1 MTAQPTYVYVTYIKA
16 SPEQVWQA
24 LTDADLTARYWGH
37 RNESDWQPGSTWQHL
52 RIDGSG
58 VSDVTGTVLEA
69 VRPERLVITFPG
81 SAEQREDPSRVT
93 FSIEPHEDIVRL
105 TVRHDGKMVDV
116 TGRLKIDDDRV
127 LVKSKKSGKTTITV
141 GTAEGKVSPLDEHP
155 VSDATIEVV
164 GVEIV
169 QTVCNAQ

>member
-1 MTAQPTYVYVTYIKA
+1 MVVIAAHVLFAAAPAQRPETARPDSGEFVNMRGCVHGSLLKSIRLDPGTVAGAMTASNNYRKTGSKEIRSQIKKA
-16 SPEQVWQA
+16 
-24 LTDADLTARYWGH
+24 
-37 RNESDWQPGSTWQHL
+37 
-52 RIDGSG
+52 
-58 VSDVTGTVLEA
+58 
-69 VRPERLVITFPG
+69 
-81 SAEQREDPSRVT
+81 
-93 FSIEPHEDIVRL
+93 
-105 TVRHDGKMVDV
+105 DGKMVDV

-141 GTAEGKVSPLDEHP
+141 GGAQGKVSPLDEHP

>member
-1 MTAQPTYVYVTYIKA
+1 MRGCVHGSLLKSIRLDPGTVAGAMTASNNYRMTGSKEIRSQIKKA
-16 SPEQVWQA
+16 
-24 LTDADLTARYWGH
+24 
-37 RNESDWQPGSTWQHL
+37 
-52 RIDGSG
+52 
-58 VSDVTGTVLEA
+58 
-69 VRPERLVITFPG
+69 
-81 SAEQREDPSRVT
+81 
-93 FSIEPHEDIVRL
+93 
-105 TVRHDGKMVDV
+105 DGKMVDV

-169 QTVCNAQ
+169 QTVCQAQ

>member
-1 MTAQPTYVYVTYIKA
+1 MPPTSQRAATAVMVVIATQILFAGAPAQRPETARPDSGEFVNMRGCVHGSLLTSIRLDPGTVAGAMTASNRYRMTGSKEIRSQIKKA
-16 SPEQVWQA
+16 
-24 LTDADLTARYWGH
+24 
-37 RNESDWQPGSTWQHL
+37 
-52 RIDGSG
+52 
-58 VSDVTGTVLEA
+58 
-69 VRPERLVITFPG
+69 
-81 SAEQREDPSRVT
+81 
-93 FSIEPHEDIVRL
+93 
-105 TVRHDGKMVDV
+105 DGKMVDV

-141 GTAEGKVSPLDEHP
+141 GTAAGKVSPLDEHP